1 MVIRA
6 SRELFLVKPP
16 SFPAE
21 ADQGA
26 GDGRRYAM
34 LDHAALGAVEV
45 SNCSAHAVVS
55 EAKAARK
62 SLTKGVSVDA
72 AVSISLPRNLELRQA
87 ALYT

>member
-1 MVIRA
+1 MTV
-6 SRELFLVKPP
+6 V
-16 SFPAE
+16 
-21 ADQGA
+21 D
-26 GDGRRYAM
+26 AM